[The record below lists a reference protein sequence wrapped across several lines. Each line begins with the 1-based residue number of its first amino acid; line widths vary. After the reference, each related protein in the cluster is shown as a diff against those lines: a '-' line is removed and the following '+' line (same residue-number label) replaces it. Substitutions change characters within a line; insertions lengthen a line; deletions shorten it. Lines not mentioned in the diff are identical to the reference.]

1 MKKNLYKEI
10 RDNINIIKITNSLNL
25 NYTNYMSMIMNEK
38 DMEIVNKEIYK
49 QCKIFVERYKK
60 EYERNS

>member
-10 RDNINIIKITNSLNL
+10 RNNIDIIKITNKLNMH
-25 NYTNYMSMIMNEK
+25 YTNYMNMCMNEK
-38 DMEIVNKEIYK
+38 DMEIINKEIYK

-60 EYERNS
+60 EYERNA

>member
-10 RDNINIIKITNSLNL
+10 RNNIDIIKITNKLNMH
-25 NYTNYMSMIMNEK
+25 YGNYMTMVMNEK
-38 DMEIVNKEIYK
+38 DMEIINKEIYK

>member
-10 RDNINIIKITNSLNL
+10 RDNINIIKITNRLNL

-60 EYERNS
+60 EYERNF

>member
-1 MKKNLYKEI
+1 
-10 RDNINIIKITNSLNL
+10 
-25 NYTNYMSMIMNEK
+25 MIMNEK

-60 EYERNS
+60 EYERN

>member
-10 RDNINIIKITNSLNL
+10 RNNINIIKITNSLNL